1 VAIPFDWRKGW
12 STLDRFGRITPSRAV
27 HLTRPNPRLV
37 RHYLPR
43 LTFYAVAVVFSF
55 AIGAWIAVYMQ

>member
-1 VAIPFDWRKGW
+1 
-12 STLDRFGRITPSRAV
+12 
-27 HLTRPNPRLV
+27 V